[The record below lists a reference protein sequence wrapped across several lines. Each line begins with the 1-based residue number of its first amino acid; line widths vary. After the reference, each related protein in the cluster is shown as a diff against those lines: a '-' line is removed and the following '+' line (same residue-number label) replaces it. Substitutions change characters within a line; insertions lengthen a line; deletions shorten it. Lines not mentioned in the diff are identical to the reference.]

1 MTPKEQ
7 YVVRVRKFLKD
18 FAKRNELTG
27 MVESEDDD
35 IMEAIDSVYDEF
47 IIAPPVRLEIPFT
60 DAIKYLW
67 FRFGV
72 IAFLLDSEAIL
83 NTRNSLP
90 YQDGGTHIDE
100 NAKAGPYANYAINY
114 WQKFETGLRAL
125 KMKANLEGFPWDGTS
140 KYEFTYSDQFDRPIQ

>member
-1 MTPKEQ
+1 MSIKEQ
-7 YVVRVRKFLKD
+7 YLLRVRKFLKD
-18 FAKRNELTG
+18 FAKRNELIND
-27 MVESEDDD
+27 VESEDDD

-47 IIAPPVRLEIPFT
+47 IIAPPVRLDIPFE

-83 NTRNSLP
+83 NIRNSLP

-100 NAKAGPYANYAINY
+100 NAKSGPYANLAINY
-114 WQKFETGLRAL
+114 WQKFETGLRSL
-125 KMKANLEGFPWDGTS
+125 KMKANLEGFPWNGTS
-140 KYEFTYSDQFDRPIQ
+140 KYEFTYNNGFDRPIQ